1 MADTNRGRKVYI
13 CATVKPSDLTQEQFE
28 ALTWVQVGKVGN
40 VGDFGKQTNIVS
52 YTTLDTEFQQKS
64 KGISNAGDPVIECAR
79 SYNDAGQIL
88 MRTAGAPT
96 ARYSYALK
104 IEENDKPTADYTN
117 TIHYV
122 RGKVAGP
129 VNLGGGN
136 EDFVRE
142 QYTVGLEQV
151 LTVDPEA
158 GSAPTN
164 TVLPSI
170 VGTAVQ
176 VGVVLTAIE
185 GEWTGDPSSFA
196 YQWQHD
202 ASGNGTFADVAS
214 GGTSRTYT
222 PVVGDIADSMRVQV
236 TATNGAGTSSAAS
249 SLGTIPII
257 AA

>member
-1 MADTNRGRKVYI
+1 MADTNKGRKVYI

-40 VGDFGKQTNIVS
+40 VGDFGRQTNIVS
-52 YTTLDTEFQQKS
+52 YPTLDTEYQQKS
-64 KGISNAGDPVIECAR
+64 KGISNAGDPPIECAR
-79 SYNDAGQIL
+79 AYNDAGQIL

-96 ARYSYALK
+96 ARYSFALK

-158 GSAPTN
+158 QVVVAN
-164 TVLPSI
+164 VLKPAI
-170 VGTAVQ
+170 LGAAAQTGVLLTAYVGT
-176 VGVVLTAIE
+176 
-185 GEWTGDPSSFA
+185 WTNDPTSYSYA
-196 YQWQHD
+196 WQADD
-202 ASGNGTFADVAS
+202 AGNGTFANIS
-214 GGTSRTYT
+214 GATSATFT
-222 PVVGDIADSMRVQV
+222 PVVGNVGDALRLAV
-236 TATNGAGTSSAAS
+236 TAVNGEGTPVTAY
-249 SLGTIPII
+249 SLPTQLQI

>member
-1 MADTNRGRKVYI
+1 MADTNKGRRVYI
-13 CATVKPSDLTQEQFE
+13 CATVKPTDLTQEQFE

-40 VGDFGKQTNIVS
+40 VGDFGRQTNIVS
-52 YTTLDTEFQQKS
+52 YTTLDTEYQQKS
-64 KGISNAGDPVIECAR
+64 KGISNAGDPVIECSR
-79 SYNDAGQIL
+79 SYNDAGQVI

-96 ARYSYALK
+96 SRYSYALK

-142 QYTVGLEQV
+142 QYTIGLEQV

-164 TVLPSI
+164 TVLPSLS
-170 VGTAVQ
+170 GASVQ
-176 VGVVLTAIE
+176 VGVPLTVHV
-185 GEWTGDPSSFA
+185 GEWTGDPTS
-196 YQWQHD
+196 YTIQMQHD
-202 ASGNGTFADVAS
+202 ASGNLSFTNVAS
-214 GGTSRTYT
+214 GGTGLTYV
-222 PVVGDIADSMRVQV
+222 PVVGDVGDSLRVSV
-236 TATNGAGTSSAAS
+236 VATNGAGSSSAAYS
-249 SLGTIPII
+249 IATTVII

>member
-1 MADTNRGRKVYI
+1 MSNTNKGRKVYI
-13 CATVKPSDLTQEQFE
+13 CATVKPTDLTQEQFE

-40 VGDFGKQTNIVS
+40 VGDFGRQTNIVS
-52 YTTLDTEFQQKS
+52 YTTLDTEYQQKS
-64 KGISNAGDPVIECAR
+64 KGISNAGDPVIECSR
-79 SYNDAGQIL
+79 SYNDAGQVI

-142 QYTVGLEQV
+142 QYTIGLEQV

-170 VGTAVQ
+170 VGADLDEGT
-176 VGVVLTAIE
+176 VLTALP
-185 GEWTGDPSSFA
+185 GSWTGDPSSYG
-196 YQWQHD
+196 YQWQAD
-202 ASGNGTFADVAS
+202 TSGNGSFSNIS
-214 GGTSRTYT
+214 GATSSTYT
-222 PVVGDIADSMRVQV
+222 LAAGQAGDAVRVQV
-236 TATNGAGTSSAAS
+236 TATNGAGTSSAAN
-249 SLGTIPII
+249 SLSVGLVVG
-257 AA
+257 A

>member
-1 MADTNRGRKVYI
+1 MADTNKGRKVYV

-96 ARYSYALK
+96 SRYSYALK

-170 VGTAVQ
+170 SGASVQ
-176 VGVVLTAIE
+176 VGVTLTANE
-185 GEWTGDPSSFA
+185 GEWTGDPDSFT
-196 YQWQHD
+196 YQWAHD
-202 ASGNGTFADVAS
+202 VSGNLTFSNVS
-214 GGTSRTYT
+214 VGGTSKTYV
-222 PVVGDIADSMRVQV
+222 PVVGDVGDSLRVTV
-236 TATNGAGTSSAAS
+236 TAINGAGSSSGANSIA
-249 SLGTIPII
+249 TTVII

>member
-1 MADTNRGRKVYI
+1 MADTNKGRKVYI
-13 CATVKPSDLTQEQFE
+13 CATVKPSDLTKEQFE

-40 VGDFGKQTNIVS
+40 VGDFGRQTNIVS
-52 YTTLDTEFQQKS
+52 YTTLDTEYQQKS

-79 SYNDAGQIL
+79 NYSDAGQIL

-96 ARYSYALK
+96 SRYSYALK
-104 IEENDKPTADYTN
+104 IEENDKPTSDYTN

-142 QYTVGLEQV
+142 QYTIGLEQV

-170 VGTAVQ
+170 IGADLDEGT
-176 VGVVLTAIE
+176 VLTAIP
-185 GEWTGDPSSFA
+185 GEWTGDPSSYG
-196 YQWQHD
+196 YQWQAD
-202 ASGNGTFADVAS
+202 TSGNGSFSSIS
-214 GGTSRTYT
+214 GATNSTYT
-222 PVVGDIADSMRVQV
+222 LAAGQAGDAVRVQV
-236 TATNGAGTSSAAS
+236 TATNGAGTSSAAN
-249 SLGTIPII
+249 SLSVGLVVG
-257 AA
+257 A